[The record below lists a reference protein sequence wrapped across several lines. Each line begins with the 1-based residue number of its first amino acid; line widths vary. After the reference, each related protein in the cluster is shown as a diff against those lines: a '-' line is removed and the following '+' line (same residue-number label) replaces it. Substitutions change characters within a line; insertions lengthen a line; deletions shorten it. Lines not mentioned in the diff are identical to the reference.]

1 MSNKLKWML
10 GLLLA
15 FSIVAVAQ
23 AALQE
28 IYYLPIVYRQNT
40 PTPSPTITVTPTV
53 TRTPTPTIVPTRT
66 STPVPLPDIR
76 IEDYEPDPPNPLEEW
91 VEFKNY
97 DNEVI
102 DMTDWRLRDEAGN
115 KYYFPNNFKL
125 SAGARVKVWTG
136 SGTNDADDLY
146 WGRSEEV
153 WNNGGDCIY
162 LHLLDEHNNYVR
174 VDSLCYG
181 LSSYYL
187 P

>member
-1 MSNKLKWML
+1 MSDKLKWLL

-40 PTPSPTITVTPTV
+40 PTPSPTTTVTPTV
-53 TRTPTPTIVPTRT
+53 TRTPTATAVPTRT

-76 IEDYEPDPPNPLEEW
+76 IYDYEPDPIEPLEEW
-91 VEFKNY
+91 VEFKNH
-97 DNEVI
+97 DNETI
-102 DMTDWRLRDEAGN
+102 DMTDWRIRDEGTHR
-115 KYYFPNNFKL
+115 YYFPNNFKL

-136 SGTNDADDLY
+136 SGTNDASNLY
-146 WGRSEEV
+146 WGLSEEV
-153 WNNGGDCIY
+153 WNDFGDCIY
-162 LHLLDEHNNYVR
+162 LHMLDEHNDYVL
-174 VDSLCYG
+174 VDSECYG
-181 LSSYYL
+181 LSSFYL